1 MLPYTVHELAPALQ
15 GSPQH
20 VDPQTKV
27 SGLTT
32 DSRKIQPGQWFVCLQ
47 GENSDGHSYAAQAM
61 AHGAA
66 GLIASAE
73 RLPAE
78 LQQAPRIEV
87 ASPNQALLDWAADY
101 RKRFSGH
108 VLGITG
114 SNGKTT
120 TKEIARHLCQSL
132 DATAHATQGN
142 YNNFIG
148 VPLTLLSAPLDT
160 SWWVVEMGTNHF
172 GEIETLAKVS
182 QPTVGLLTSIGESH
196 LEFLLNTAGVAREKS
211 GLWKGLVEGGQAWI
225 PANVLE
231 RSVLEREAEQIGVV
245 LHSFGLNESSAE
257 WNLQLQATRSDNGL
271 SILGSPIGEL
281 QTSLNNPLALQ
292 NLAGV
297 LAALHSTGVD
307 DSDLRK
313 AVAELDLDVAGRMQL
328 LPRGDVLWVNDSYN
342 ANPSSFRSVLQSLRQ
357 MYPSRRLLLAAG
369 SMAELGDQ
377 APELHHQ
384 VGVFAADCGVSTLF
398 ACGPYASHLAEGWQA
413 TTQRLVHVT
422 EEPGDLLPLLQQ
434 TLQPNDVILVKG
446 SRSAR
451 MERIL
456 PA

>member
-1 MLPYTVHELAPALQ
+1 M
-15 GSPQH
+15 
-20 VDPQTKV
+20 
-27 SGLTT
+27 
-32 DSRKIQPGQWFVCLQ
+32 
-47 GENSDGHSYAAQAM
+47 
-61 AHGAA
+61 
-66 GLIASAE
+66 
-73 RLPAE
+73 
-78 LQQAPRIEV
+78 
-87 ASPNQALLDWAADY
+87 DWAADY

-114 SNGKTT
+114 SSGKTT

-132 DATAHATQGN
+132 DSTAHATQGN

-231 RSVLEREAEQIGVV
+231 RNILEREAEQIGVF
-245 LHSFGLNESSAE
+245 LHSFGLNEPAAE
-257 WNLQLQATRSDNGL
+257 WNLQIQATRSDNGL
-271 SILGSPIGEL
+271 SILDSPIGEL

-297 LAALHSTGVD
+297 LAALHSTGMD
-307 DSDLRK
+307 DNDLRR

-398 ACGPYASHLAEGWQA
+398 ACGPYASNLAGGWQA
-413 TTQRLVHVT
+413 TTQRLVHIA
-422 EEPGDLLPLLQQ
+422 EEPGDLLPLLQR

-456 PA
+456 PE

>member
-1 MLPYTVHELAPALQ
+1 MLPYTVHELLPVLQ
-15 GSPQH
+15 GTPYH
-20 VDPQTKV
+20 VDPQTKM

-47 GENSDGHSYAAQAM
+47 GENSDGHSYAAQAL

-66 GLIASAE
+66 GLIASAKN
-73 RLPAE
+73 LSPE

-101 RKRFSGH
+101 RKRFSRQ

-120 TKEIARHLCQSL
+120 AKEIARHLCQSM
-132 DATAHATQGN
+132 DPTAHATQGN

-196 LEFLLNTAGVAREKS
+196 LEFLINTAGVAREKS
-211 GLWKGLVEGGQAWI
+211 GLFRGIVEGGCAWI

-231 RSVLEREAEQIGVV
+231 RGVLEQEAEHIGVA
-245 LHSFGLNESSAE
+245 LHSFGLNEPSAK
-257 WNLQLQATRSDNGL
+257 WNLQLQATRADNGSSVL
-271 SILGSPIGEL
+271 DSPIGEL
-281 QTSLNNPLALQ
+281 KTSLNNPLALQ

-297 LAALHSTGVD
+297 LAALHSTGID
-307 DSDLRK
+307 DNDLRL
-313 AVAELDLDVAGRMQL
+313 AVAELNLDVAGRMQL
-328 LPRGDVLWVNDSYN
+328 LPREGVLWVNDSYN
-342 ANPSSFRSVLQSLRQ
+342 ANPSSFRSVLQSLLQ

-377 APELHHQ
+377 APELHYQ
-384 VGVFAADCGVSTLF
+384 VGVFAADCGVAALF
-398 ACGPYASHLAEGWQA
+398 TCGPYAADFADGWRS
-413 TTQRLVHVT
+413 TTQRLVHIA
-422 EEPGDLLPLLQQ
+422 EEPSDLLPSLHQ

-456 PA
+456 LD

>member
-1 MLPYTVHELAPALQ
+1 MLPYTVRELAPALQ

-20 VDPQTKV
+20 VDPQTK
-27 SGLTT
+27 GLWINHRFSQNSAWTM
-32 DSRKIQPGQWFVCLQ
+32 VCVPT

-73 RLPAE
+73 RLPVE

-196 LEFLLNTAGVAREKS
+196 LEFLLNTAGVAREIR
-211 GLWKGLVEGGQAWI
+211 LVEG
-225 PANVLE
+225 
-231 RSVLEREAEQIGVV
+231 
-245 LHSFGLNESSAE
+245 
-257 WNLQLQATRSDNGL
+257 TRGRWPSLD
-271 SILGSPIGEL
+271 SRKCIGERC
-281 QTSLNNPLALQ
+281 S
-292 NLAGV
+292 
-297 LAALHSTGVD
+297 
-307 DSDLRK
+307 
-313 AVAELDLDVAGRMQL
+313 
-328 LPRGDVLWVNDSYN
+328 
-342 ANPSSFRSVLQSLRQ
+342 
-357 MYPSRRLLLAAG
+357 
-369 SMAELGDQ
+369 
-377 APELHHQ
+377 
-384 VGVFAADCGVSTLF
+384 
-398 ACGPYASHLAEGWQA
+398 
-413 TTQRLVHVT
+413 
-422 EEPGDLLPLLQQ
+422 
-434 TLQPNDVILVKG
+434 
-446 SRSAR
+446 
-451 MERIL
+451 
-456 PA
+456 